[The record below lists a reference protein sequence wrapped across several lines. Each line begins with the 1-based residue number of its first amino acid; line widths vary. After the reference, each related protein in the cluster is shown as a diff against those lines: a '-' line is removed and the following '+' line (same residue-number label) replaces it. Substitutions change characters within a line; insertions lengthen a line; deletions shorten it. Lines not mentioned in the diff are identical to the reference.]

1 MSLSF
6 IISVSELQ
14 TALANLPKLE
24 DLPKDFRTEIQLGPF
39 LFKFDYSH
47 VAREWEIYNIVKT
60 GWTIN
65 E

>member
-1 MSLSF
+1 MSVSF
-6 IISVSELQ
+6 LISVSELQ
-14 TALANLPKLE
+14 AALANLPKLE

-47 VAREWEIYNIVKT
+47 VAREWEIYDIVKR